1 MRPTRMFIAT
11 AGIVAVL
18 GAVSGCTFG
27 AGEPSTPTAPPLS
40 TDRPGY
46 GNPPADAVATV
57 TDERVEAAVAALPDS
72 IEQLMDETGMPG
84 LAVAV
89 VYGGKLVYSEG
100 FGVRNIDSEE
110 PVDPDT
116 VFQLASVS
124 KSVGA
129 TVVAHEVTEGVVD
142 WDTPVALHLPEFA
155 LADPWVT
162 EHVTIGDLYAHRS
175 GLFMHAGDELED
187 LGYDRGEVLQRL
199 RHTPLSPF
207 RSTYAYGNYDITA
220 AAESVARAAGTDWA
234 DLSEE
239 VLYEPLGMSST
250 SSRFDDFMAEENRAD
265 GHILDDGE
273 WVVTPSQRQP
283 DAQSPAG
290 GVSSSV
296 TDMAAW
302 MSMVLSASGPDAEA
316 NDVVSPE
323 ALVPAITAQSISG
336 PAALGYQRSG
346 FYGYGF
352 NAGSTA
358 GGLASVSHSGAFYL
372 GTGTTFSLL
381 PEAGLGIIALAN
393 GSADGTTETIAA
405 RFMDR
410 AQFGEVRQDWW
421 SLYSAGLASVSQPT
435 GELVGQSPP
444 ADAAPARPLAEYA
457 GNYANDYF
465 GSASVTVVGD
475 SLELTVGPGTVV
487 WPLDHWDGDVF
498 VFEPFSENAALGS
511 VSQATFDGSTLV
523 IELLDERGL
532 GTFTRA
538 AG

>member
-11 AGIVAVL
+11 AGIVAIL

-27 AGEPSTPTAPPLS
+27 AGEPSTPTTPPLS

-302 MSMVLSASGPDAEA
+302 MSMVLSASGPGAEA

-475 SLELTVGPGTVV
+475 SLELTVGSGTVV

-523 IELLDERGL
+523 IELLDEHGL

>member
-27 AGEPSTPTAPPLS
+27 AGEPSTPTTPPLS

-302 MSMVLSASGPDAEA
+302 MSMVLSASGPGAEA

-475 SLELTVGPGTVV
+475 SLELTVGSGTVV

-523 IELLDERGL
+523 IELLDEHGL

>member
-523 IELLDERGL
+523 IELLDEHGL

>member
-11 AGIVAVL
+11 ASIVAVL

-27 AGEPSTPTAPPLS
+27 AGEPSTPTTPPLS

-523 IELLDERGL
+523 IELLDEHGL

>member
-1 MRPTRMFIAT
+1 MRRTRMCIAA
-11 AGIVAVL
+11 AGVVAAMT
-18 GAVSGCTFG
+18 AVSGCTFG
-27 AGEPSTPTAPPLS
+27 AGEPSTPTTPPLS
-40 TDRPGY
+40 TERPGY

-57 TDERVEAAVAALPDS
+57 TDERVEAAVAALPAS

-89 VYGGKLVYSEG
+89 VYGGKLIYSEG
-100 FGVRNIDSEE
+100 FGVRNIDSGE

-199 RHTPLSPF
+199 RYTPLSPF
-207 RSTYAYGNYDITA
+207 RSTYAYGNFDITA
-220 AAESVARAAGTDWA
+220 AAESVARAAGVDWA
-234 DLSEE
+234 DLSQE

-250 SSRFDDFMAEENRAD
+250 SSRFDDFMAEGNRAD
-265 GHILDDGE
+265 GHILDDDE

-302 MSMVLSASGPDAEA
+302 MSMVLSASGPGGEA

-323 ALVPAITAQSISG
+323 ALVPAITAQSVSG

-352 NAGSTA
+352 NVGSTA
-358 GGLASVSHSGAFYL
+358 GGLASVTHSGAFYL
-372 GTGTTFSLL
+372 GAGTTFSLL

-393 GSADGTTETIAA
+393 GSADGTSEAVAA
-405 RFMDR
+405 RFMDL
-410 AQFGEVRQDWW
+410 AQFGEIRQDWFA
-421 SLYSAGLASVSQPT
+421 LYTALLTAETGPT
-435 GELVGQSPP
+435 GELVGESPP
-444 ADAAPARPLAEYA
+444 ADAAPARALAEYA
-457 GNYANDYF
+457 GDYVNDYF
-465 GSASVTVVGD
+465 GTARVTVVGD

-487 WPLDHWDGDVF
+487 WPLDHWNGDVF

-511 VSQATFDGSTLV
+511 VSQATFDGSTLE
-523 IELLDERGL
+523 IELLDEHGL

>member
-27 AGEPSTPTAPPLS
+27 AGEPSTPTTPPLS
-40 TDRPGY
+40 TDRAGY

-410 AQFGEVRQDWW
+410 AQFGEARQDWW

-523 IELLDERGL
+523 IELLDEHGL